1 MPIMPDRWR
10 DIFALDAPLLE
21 IIVRGAV
28 MYLLVFVL
36 LRSSLRRTAGEL
48 TMLDFVFVLLVA
60 VGAEN
65 AMLGTQSSVAAAA
78 ILVATLIACNY
89 LLNILSYYIPFVEK
103 LVMPPPL
110 PVVKEGKMLR
120 RNMRREFLTEQELM
134 GKLREQGVD
143 DVQNVKAAY
152 IEGDGTISVIPR
164 EAA

>member
-1 MPIMPDRWR
+1 MPIVPDQWR
-10 DIFALDAPLLE
+10 AIFALDAPLLE

-28 MYLLVFVL
+28 MYLLVFLL
-36 LRSSLRRTAGEL
+36 LRASLRRTAGEL

-65 AMLGTQSSVAAAA
+65 AMLGAQSSVAAAFV
-78 ILVATLIACNY
+78 LVATLIACNY
-89 LLNILSYYIPFVEK
+89 LLNLLGYLFPVFEK
-103 LVMPPPL
+103 LLLPPPL
-110 PVVKEGKMLR
+110 PVIKDGKMLQ

-143 DVQNVKAAY
+143 DVAGVKAAY

-164 EAA
+164 ET

>member
-1 MPIMPDRWR
+1 MPVAPEHWR

-28 MYLLVFVL
+28 MYLLVFIL
-36 LRSSLRRTAGEL
+36 LRGALRRTAGEL

-60 VGAEN
+60 TAAQN
-65 AMLGTQSSVAAAA
+65 AMLGSQSSVAAGLV
-78 ILVATLIACNY
+78 LVATLIACNY
-89 LLNILSYYIPFVEK
+89 VLNVLSYYIPFFER
-103 LVMPPPL
+103 LVLPPPL
-110 PVVKEGKMLR
+110 PVVKDGKMQR

-143 DVQNVKAAY
+143 DVTDVKAAY

-164 EAA
+164 NR